1 MNLNPIDILIVIFVL
16 AIGISGYNNGFMK
29 NIGRLLNFGA
39 SSILANLIISN
50 LSLQLQFLKQTFGVI
65 YLSTYLFIFLI
76 LILLI
81 GFIIEFLLE
90 QIDEIQIDKSADVGL
105 SIVIGTVKGFLGIA
119 LMLFIFDTTPIQQK
133 SKDLIYN
140 KIEKESFFAKPC
152 NNLKEILF
160 KK

>member
-65 YLSTYLFIFLI
+65 YLSTYLF
-76 LILLI
+76 ILLI